1 MLCCSDFLCDLCSWG
16 MNFLGGVAH
25 IIYINERMEQ
35 KGFFNFDVIRNF
47 VKEYFTIP
55 HTREDEREI
64 IQSIKN
70 GAEFKGA
77 TLWVLIFAIFVAS
90 LGLNVNSTAVII
102 GAMLISP
109 LMGPIIGMGL
119 ALGTNDF
126 DLLKRSFKNFSIATI
141 FSVLT
146 ATLYFLITPL
156 DTAQSEIL
164 ARTSPTFYDVC
175 IAFFGGLA
183 GIVAL
188 GTKDKGNVIP
198 GVAIATALM
207 PPLCTAGFGLATGNW
222 AYMVGALYLFFINTV
237 FISLATLAGVR
248 FMRFKKHNFADGARN
263 RYVSRYITIL
273 ILITAGPAI
282 YLTYSMVK
290 QTMYET
296 SAKTFIDE
304 ELAFPDALILDR
316 KIDYDNKEI
325 AVTLMGAKVA
335 DGLVDMAKQRIAK
348 YRHLENTSLT
358 VVQSDNNSAENVN
371 ALKSLVME
379 DFYKNSEE
387 KLKVQRERIMALEGK
402 LQRYENMEQMSAQVA
417 KELQIIYPQMQ
428 SLALSRTVRIHTD
441 TVARDTVVV
450 AVIHTASI
458 PTDSETVGRID
469 HWMKARTDAKNL
481 ELVFKSE

>member
-1 MLCCSDFLCDLCSWG
+1 MPV
-16 MNFLGGVAH
+16 GVNSEADKPL
-25 IIYINERMEQ
+25 ISQVTFMEQ
-35 KGFFNFDVIRNF
+35 QGFFNFDAIRNF
-47 VKEYFTIP
+47 FKEYFSLP
-55 HTREDEREI
+55 HTREDEKLI
-64 IQSIKN
+64 IQSIRS

-222 AYMVGALYLFFINTV
+222 TYMAGALYLFFINTV

-248 FMRFKKHNFADGARN
+248 FMRFKKLSFVNAERGK
-263 RYVSRYITIL
+263 YVSRYITVV
-273 ILITAGPAI
+273 ILITVCPAI
-282 YLTYSMVK
+282 YLTYGIVK
-290 QTMYET
+290 QTVYET
-296 SAKTFIDE
+296 SAKAFIEE
-304 ELAFPDALILDR
+304 ELVFPDALILDQ
-316 KIDYDNKEI
+316 KIDYENKEI
-325 AVTLMGAKVA
+325 AVTLMGAKVSGESIDRA
-335 DGLVDMAKQRIAK
+335 RQRMSK
-348 YRHLENTSLT
+348 YRNLEATTLAI
-358 VVQSDNNSAENVN
+358 VQGDNGATENVH

-379 DFYKNSEE
+379 DFYKNSEA
-387 KLKVQRERIMALEGK
+387 KLKEQRERIIDLESR
-402 LQRYENMEQMSAQVA
+402 LQKYESMEQMGSQVA
-417 KELQIIYPQMQ
+417 KELQAIYPQMQ
-428 SLALSRTVRIHTD
+428 SLALSKTMRVYAD
-441 TVARDTVVV
+441 TTACDTVVV
-450 AVIHTASI
+450 AVINSSSVPA
-458 PTDSETVGRID
+458 DSETVERIEQ
-469 HWMKARTDAKNL
+469 WMKARTDTRNI
-481 ELVFKSE
+481 ELVIKAE

>member
-1 MLCCSDFLCDLCSWG
+1 
-16 MNFLGGVAH
+16 
-25 IIYINERMEQ
+25 MEE
-35 KGFFNFDVIRNF
+35 KGFFNFDVIRSF

-55 HTREDEREI
+55 HTREDEKLI
-64 IQSIKN
+64 IQNIRS

-222 AYMVGALYLFFINTV
+222 TYMAGALYLFFINTV

-248 FMRFKKHNFADGARN
+248 FMHFKKLSFVNAERGK
-263 RYVSRYITIL
+263 YVSRYITVVIL
-273 ILITAGPAI
+273 VTVCPAI
-282 YLTYSMVK
+282 YLTYGIVK
-290 QTMYET
+290 QTVYET
-296 SAKTFIDE
+296 SAKSFIEE
-304 ELAFPDALILDR
+304 ELVFPDALILDR
-316 KIDYDNKEI
+316 RIDYEGKEI
-325 AVTLMGAKVA
+325 AVTLMGAKVSSES
-335 DGLVDMAKQRIAK
+335 VERAKQRLAK
-348 YRHLENTSLT
+348 YRNLETTTLT
-358 VVQSDNNSAENVN
+358 VVQGDNGAAENVH

-379 DFYKNSEE
+379 DFYKNSEA
-387 KLKVQRERIMALEGK
+387 KLKEQHERIIALEGR
-402 LQRYENMEQMSAQVA
+402 LQKYESMEQMGDQVA
-417 KELQIIYPQMQ
+417 KELQAIYPQMQ
-428 SLALSRTVRIHTD
+428 SLALSKTLRVYAD
-441 TVARDTVVV
+441 TAACDTVVV
-450 AVIHTASI
+450 AVIRSSAASD
-458 PTDSETVGRID
+458 DSETIGRIEQ
-469 HWMKARTDAKNL
+469 WMKARTESRNI
-481 ELVFKSE
+481 ELIIKTE

>member
-1 MLCCSDFLCDLCSWG
+1 
-16 MNFLGGVAH
+16 
-25 IIYINERMEQ
+25 MEQ

-64 IQSIKN
+64 IQSIRN

-109 LMGPIIGMGL
+109 LMGPILGMGL

-126 DLLKRSFKNFSIATI
+126 ELLKRSFKNFSIATI

-248 FMRFKKHNFADGARN
+248 FMRFKKHNFADGARK

-296 SAKTFIDE
+296 AAKTFIDE

-316 KIDYDNKEI
+316 KIDYNNKEI
-325 AVTLMGAKVA
+325 AVTLRGAKVA

-428 SLALSRTVRIHTD
+428 SLALSRTVRIHAD

>member
-1 MLCCSDFLCDLCSWG
+1 MRPLLLWDELF
-16 MNFLGGVAH
+16 GGVAH
-25 IIYINERMEQ
+25 IIYIIERMEQ

-126 DLLKRSFKNFSIATI
+126 ELLKRSFKNFSIATI

-248 FMRFKKHNFADGARN
+248 FMRFKKHNFADGARY

-296 SAKTFIDE
+296 SAKAFIDE

-348 YRHLENTSLT
+348 YRYLENTSLT

-402 LQRYENMEQMSAQVA
+402 LQRYENMEQMSEQVA

-428 SLALSRTVRIHTD
+428 SLALSRTVRIHAD

-481 ELVFKSE
+481 ELIFKSE

>member
-1 MLCCSDFLCDLCSWG
+1 
-16 MNFLGGVAH
+16 
-25 IIYINERMEQ
+25 MEQ

-64 IQSIKN
+64 IQSIRN

-126 DLLKRSFKNFSIATI
+126 ELLKRSFKNFSIATI

-428 SLALSRTVRIHTD
+428 SLALSRTVRIHAD

-458 PTDSETVGRID
+458 PTDSETVERID

>member
-1 MLCCSDFLCDLCSWG
+1 
-16 MNFLGGVAH
+16 
-25 IIYINERMEQ
+25 
-35 KGFFNFDVIRNF
+35 
-47 VKEYFTIP
+47 
-55 HTREDEREI
+55 
-64 IQSIKN
+64 
-70 GAEFKGA
+70 
-77 TLWVLIFAIFVAS
+77 
-90 LGLNVNSTAVII
+90 
-102 GAMLISP
+102 MLISP

-126 DLLKRSFKNFSIATI
+126 ELLKRSFKNFSIATI

-335 DGLVDMAKQRIAK
+335 DGLVDMAKHRIAK
-348 YRHLENTSLT
+348 YRYLENTSLT

-402 LQRYENMEQMSAQVA
+402 LQRYENMEQMSEQVA

>member
-1 MLCCSDFLCDLCSWG
+1 M
-16 MNFLGGVAH
+16 
-25 IIYINERMEQ
+25 
-35 KGFFNFDVIRNF
+35 
-47 VKEYFTIP
+47 KEYFTIP

-64 IQSIKN
+64 IQSIRN

-248 FMRFKKHNFADGARN
+248 FMRFKKHNFADGARK

-296 SAKTFIDE
+296 AAKTFIDE

-316 KIDYDNKEI
+316 KIDYNNKEI

-335 DGLVDMAKQRIAK
+335 DGLVDMAKQRIASIATWK
-348 YRHLENTSLT
+348 ILRSRWCRATTIRQRTS
-358 VVQSDNNSAENVN
+358 
-371 ALKSLVME
+371 M
-379 DFYKNSEE
+379 
-387 KLKVQRERIMALEGK
+387 R
-402 LQRYENMEQMSAQVA
+402 
-417 KELQIIYPQMQ
+417 
-428 SLALSRTVRIHTD
+428 
-441 TVARDTVVV
+441 
-450 AVIHTASI
+450 
-458 PTDSETVGRID
+458 
-469 HWMKARTDAKNL
+469 
-481 ELVFKSE
+481 

>member
-1 MLCCSDFLCDLCSWG
+1 
-16 MNFLGGVAH
+16 
-25 IIYINERMEQ
+25 
-35 KGFFNFDVIRNF
+35 
-47 VKEYFTIP
+47 
-55 HTREDEREI
+55 
-64 IQSIKN
+64 
-70 GAEFKGA
+70 
-77 TLWVLIFAIFVAS
+77 
-90 LGLNVNSTAVII
+90 
-102 GAMLISP
+102 
-109 LMGPIIGMGL
+109 
-119 ALGTNDF
+119 
-126 DLLKRSFKNFSIATI
+126 
-141 FSVLT
+141 
-146 ATLYFLITPL
+146 
-156 DTAQSEIL
+156 
-164 ARTSPTFYDVC
+164 
-175 IAFFGGLA
+175 
-183 GIVAL
+183 
-188 GTKDKGNVIP
+188 
-198 GVAIATALM
+198 
-207 PPLCTAGFGLATGNW
+207 
-222 AYMVGALYLFFINTV
+222 V

-296 SAKTFIDE
+296 SAKAFIDE

-402 LQRYENMEQMSAQVA
+402 LQHYENMEQMSEQVA

-458 PTDSETVGRID
+458 PTDSETVERID